1 MVKKQQSLFLDEEV
15 IKRVEEDS
23 KEQQRSKSYVVNDKL
38 KKVYEE

>member
-1 MVKKQQSLFLDEEV
+1 MVKKHQSLYLDEEV

-23 KEQQRSKSYVVNDKL
+23 KEQQRSKSHVVNDKL

>member
-1 MVKKQQSLFLDEEV
+1 MVKKQQSLSLDEEV

-38 KKVYEE
+38 KKVYEI